1 MSYAPDSIKKLAAY
15 WVARGGVNL
24 GIVGDGRHLKGY
36 HLGKD
41 RIYDGSGPGLGDRD
55 YSVMTARDRAGLTN
69 AASAIDLGKLNGGYL
84 DLRKFSMWLVKRC
97 QAGAPGTSDIREVIY
112 SPDGKRILRYD
123 RQRGRTSAPRE
134 GEADASHAWH
144 THISFYRDSEKR
156 DKVGIFSPFFAVP
169 VPDTSTGEDADMP
182 VIATYIPGQ
191 VAVVK
196 ASDGANVRATPKLSG
211 TLLRTVKAGSS
222 ESWTV
227 TGWVK
232 GEATGGSDLWIARWA
247 GSRWEYT
254 HKGNVAS
261 VAPPADASPYTQAQ
275 LDAAVKA
282 AVEPVQ
288 KQLAVAQSRIAA
300 ARTALG

>member
-1 MSYAPDSIKKLAAY
+1 MSYAPDSITKLAAY
-15 WVARGGVNL
+15 WRARKGVNL
-24 GIVGDGRHLKGY
+24 GIVGDTRHLKGY

-144 THISFYRDSEKR
+144 THISWYRDAESR
-156 DKVGIFSPFFAVP
+156 DKVGTFAPFFAVQP
-169 VPDTSTGEDADMP
+169 PDTSTGEDIPMP
-182 VIATYIPGQ
+182 IISSYIPGQ
-191 VAVVK
+191 VAVITDPNGPANIRSAPRLA
-196 ASDGANVRATPKLSG
+196 AS
-211 TLLRTVKAGSS
+211 LLRAVPKGQK

-247 GSRWEYT
+247 SGRWEYT
-254 HKGNVAS
+254 AKVNVAS
-261 VAPPADASPYTQAQ
+261 VAAPADASPYTKAQ

-282 AVEPVQ
+282 ATDP
-288 KQLAVAQSRIAA
+288 LAAKIAA
-300 ARTALG
+300 AKTALG